1 MVRVTAGPTG
11 TRQMGMSDCKSHRY
25 TSDGERT
32 ERRLYDELM
41 SDGRSHRHTANGER
55 TVRRFMTKCRS
66 SRMSDGE
73 SHSQTANGERTVW
86 RFTTKCRSSQF
97 EHYSSQMP
105 N

>member
-1 MVRVTAGPTG
+1 MVRVIAGPTG
-11 TRQMGMSDCKSHRY
+11 TRRMGTSDCKSHRY
-25 TSDGERT
+25 ISDGERT

-97 EHYSSQMP
+97 KHYSSQMP